1 MKTLSTNYYLQFT
14 TSQLDQL
21 PKQLDNEIQEVL
33 AAALDSYFLS
43 KGIDTAEVRIIKEDV
58 SVDHF
63 NWYCVG
69 IGFSVA
75 SLIWVFA
82 YTFGV
87 GNELRDIQWLRILKC
102 NHTNVSLCRS

>member
-1 MKTLSTNYYLQFT
+1 MEYYREENKMKTLSTNYYLQFT

-63 NWYCVG
+63 NWYCAG

-75 SLIWVFA
+75 SLIWGICIHFW
-82 YTFGV
+82 G
-87 GNELRDIQWLRILKC
+87 G
-102 NHTNVSLCRS
+102 